1 MYQQVSY
8 HICQIP
14 SCILLLIIFIVVN
27 NLLIILFLLLMIL
40 TAKAKRQFLYG
51 LRLKFF
57 LIVGLLLLILR
68 LGLLVI
74 SLLGSIVIIE
84 IYCRAEQIY
93 LGQWLVYT
101 TILFFL
107 KKVLG
112 HCLILLILIVFK
124 NIVRINLVGRVIIS

>member
-1 MYQQVSY
+1 
-8 HICQIP
+8 
-14 SCILLLIIFIVVN
+14 
-27 NLLIILFLLLMIL
+27 MIL